1 MIRNALV
8 AAICALAVSLFLWL
22 WLPPRGQPS
31 SLSIILAGL
40 VAGLGIVATALWFR
54 VRDTEGRLRRI
65 EIVLAGIEHQRIREA
80 TP

>member
-1 MIRNALV
+1 MMRNAFV
-8 AAICALAVSLFLWL
+8 AAICALAVSLFLWF

-31 SLSIILAGL
+31 SLSIVLAGM

-65 EIVLAGIEHQRIREA
+65 EIVLAGIEHGGIRGV
-80 TP
+80 TG